1 MRKHLHS
8 VLYFVCSFF
17 SVHYHNDWFV
27 DTLRFTVRYAVEKTA
42 AVIAGVVPVA
52 QWKVVERLYAQ
63 RVRTMLSMN
72 SADRRHPSMP
82 EPVPC

>member
-8 VLYFVCSFF
+8 VLSFICSFF
-17 SVHYHNDWFV
+17 HINLYSDSFV
-27 DTLRFTVRYAVEKTA
+27 DSLRFTIRYAVEKTA
-42 AVIAGVVPVA
+42 AVIAGIVPVA

>member
-8 VLYFVCSFF
+8 VLSFICSFF
-17 SVHYHNDWFV
+17 HISLYSDSFV
-27 DTLRFTVRYAVEKTA
+27 DSLRFTIRYTVEKTA